1 MSDVA
6 LYLGICIAGYI
17 AAIPLRNH
25 KEKLAWTGPAQTI
38 SVLFLVFVMGLRIGA
53 NDEIVKNLGSY
64 GIYALVITF
73 FTLAGSILCVFFV
86 RKLLKMDRY
95 GLVMDKAAIE
105 ASKAAAEAAKA
116 SGSGTSAD
124 DPAEGGKIDSMTIMI
139 VGCVTAG
146 ILCGFFICRN
156 LFDFEGFNAAAGTA
170 ITIGLC
176 ILLIFVGLGLGLD
189 GQVINN
195 FKSVGLKIVAIPIA
209 IASVTLA
216 GGVVAG
222 LILAMPVNESV
233 AVSAGLAWY
242 SLGSAILL
250 DAGLVSAGAISFMHN
265 VMREL
270 CAIIFIPI
278 VAKKLGYVE
287 ALALPASPAMDVCLP
302 LVERSTSG
310 TVAVYSFIS
319 GFVLSMAVPFLVPL
333 FI

>member
-17 AAIPLRNH
+17 VAIPLRNH
-25 KEKLAWTGPAQTI
+25 KDKLAWTGPAQTL

-64 GIYALVITF
+64 GVYAFVITL
-73 FTLAGSILCVFFV
+73 FTLVGSILCVLFV
-86 RKLLKMDRY
+86 RKALKMDRY
-95 GLVMDKAAIE
+95 GMVIDDGTKATATDGKE
-105 ASKAAAEAAKA
+105 EKKEGAK
-116 SGSGTSAD
+116 
-124 DPAEGGKIDSMTIMI
+124 GKIDAMTIMI
-139 VGCVTAG
+139 VCCVTAG
-146 ILCGFFICRN
+146 ILVGYFVCRN
-156 LFDFEGFNAAAGTA
+156 LFDFESFNTAAGTA

-176 ILLIFVGLGLGLD
+176 VLLIFVGLDLGLE
-189 GQVINN
+189 GQVISN
-195 FKSVGLKIVAIPIA
+195 FKKVGIKIVAIPIA
-209 IASVTLA
+209 IAIGTLA
-216 GGVVAG
+216 GGALAG
-222 LILAMPVNESV
+222 LVLPMPLNESV

-242 SLGSAILL
+242 SMGSAILL

>member
-25 KEKLAWTGPAQTI
+25 KDKLAWTGPAQTI

-73 FTLAGSILCVFFV
+73 FTLTGSILAVLFV
-86 RKLLKMDRY
+86 RKVFLKMDRY
-95 GLVMDKAAIE
+95 GLVIDDASKTTAKAAESE
-105 ASKAAAEAAKA
+105 AKETA
-116 SGSGTSAD
+116 
-124 DPAEGGKIDSMTIMI
+124 GGKVDSMTIMI

-146 ILCGFFICRN
+146 ILCGFFVCRN
-156 LFDFEGFNAAAGTA
+156 LFDFQQFNAAAGTA

-176 ILLIFVGLGLGLD
+176 ILLIFVGLGLGLE

-195 FKSVGLKIVAIPIA
+195 FKRVGLKIVVIPIA
-209 IASVTLA
+209 IAVGTLA
-216 GGVVAG
+216 GGTIAG
-222 LILAMPVNESV
+222 IVLPMPVNESV

-270 CAIIFIPI
+270 FAIIFIPI

>member
-1 MSDVA
+1 MSDIA
-6 LYLGICIAGYI
+6 LYLGICMAGYV
-17 AAIPLRNH
+17 AAIPLR
-25 KEKLAWTGPAQTI
+25 KVKDKLKWIGMAQTL
-38 SVLFLVFVMGLRIGA
+38 SVLILVFTMGLRIGA

-64 GIYALVITF
+64 GLYAFVITV
-73 FTLAGSILCVFFV
+73 FTLVGSLICVFFV
-86 RKLLKMDRY
+86 RKALKMDRY
-95 GLVMDKAAIE
+95 GLVNTD
-105 ASKAAAEAAKA
+105 AAAGTNGKHEENKEQAK
-116 SGSGTSAD
+116 
-124 DPAEGGKIDSMTIMI
+124 GKIDTMTLLI
-139 VGCVTAG
+139 VCCVAAG
-146 ILCGFFICRN
+146 ILCGYFVCKN
-156 LFDFEGFNAAAGTA
+156 LFAFDVFNAAAGTA
-170 ITIGLC
+170 ITIELC
-176 ILLIFVGLGLGLD
+176 VLLVFVGLDLGLE
-189 GQVINN
+189 GQVFSN
-195 FKSVGLKIVAIPIA
+195 FKKVGIKIVAIPIA
-209 IASVTLA
+209 IAIGTLA
-216 GGVVAG
+216 GGAAAG
-222 LILAMPVNESV
+222 LFLPLPLNESV

-242 SLGSAILL
+242 SMGSAILL

>member
-1 MSDVA
+1 MSDIA
-6 LYLGICIAGYI
+6 LYLGICMAGYV
-17 AAIPLRNH
+17 AAIPLR
-25 KEKLAWTGPAQTI
+25 KVKDKLKWIGLAQTL
-38 SVLFLVFVMGLRIGA
+38 SVLILVFTMGLRIGA

-64 GIYALVITF
+64 GLYALVITV
-73 FTLAGSILCVFFV
+73 FTLAGSLICVFFV
-86 RKLLKMDRY
+86 RKALKMDRY
-95 GLVMDKAAIE
+95 GLVNTD
-105 ASKAAAEAAKA
+105 AAAGTNKEHEENKEQAK
-116 SGSGTSAD
+116 
-124 DPAEGGKIDSMTIMI
+124 GKIDTMTLLI
-139 VGCVTAG
+139 VCCVAAG
-146 ILCGFFICRN
+146 ILCGYFVCRN
-156 LFDFEGFNAAAGTA
+156 LFTFDVFNAAAGTA
-170 ITIGLC
+170 ITIELC
-176 ILLIFVGLGLGLD
+176 VLLVFVGLDLGLE
-189 GQVINN
+189 GQVFAN
-195 FKSVGLKIVAIPIA
+195 FKKVGIKIVAIPIA
-209 IASVTLA
+209 IAIGTLA
-216 GGVVAG
+216 GGAAAG
-222 LILAMPVNESV
+222 LFLPIPLNESV

-242 SLGSAILL
+242 SMGSAILL

>member
-1 MSDVA
+1 MSDIA
-6 LYLGICIAGYI
+6 LYLGICMAGYI
-17 AAIPLRNH
+17 AAIPLR
-25 KEKLAWTGPAQTI
+25 KSKDKLNWIGMAQTI
-38 SVLFLVFVMGLRIGA
+38 TVLILVFTMGLRIGA

-64 GIYALVITF
+64 GLYALVITA
-73 FTLAGSILCVFFV
+73 FTLAGSIICVFFV
-86 RKLLKMDRY
+86 RKALKMDRY
-95 GLVMDKAAIE
+95 GLVIDD
-105 ASKAAAEAAKA
+105 ASKAAAQAVKSEENKENAK
-116 SGSGTSAD
+116 
-124 DPAEGGKIDSMTIMI
+124 GKVDTMTIMI
-139 VGCVTAG
+139 VCCVAVG

-156 LFDFEGFNAAAGTA
+156 AFDFETFNGFAGTA
-170 ITIGLC
+170 ITVELC
-176 ILLIFVGLGLGLD
+176 ILLIFVGLALGLE

-195 FKSVGLKIVAIPIA
+195 FKRVGLKIVAIPIA
-209 IASVTLA
+209 IAIGTLA
-216 GGVVAG
+216 GGAVAG
-222 LILAMPVNESV
+222 LVLPMPVNESV

>member
-17 AAIPLRNH
+17 VAIPLRNH
-25 KEKLAWTGPAQTI
+25 KDKLAWTGPAQTI

-64 GIYALVITF
+64 GVYAFIITL
-73 FTLAGSILCVFFV
+73 FTLAGSIFCVFLV

-95 GLVMDKAAIE
+95 GLVMDKAAIDT
-105 ASKAAAEAAKA
+105 SKASDAAGEEGGA
-116 SGSGTSAD
+116 SAD
-124 DPAEGGKIDSMTIMI
+124 APAEGGKVDSMTIMI

-146 ILCGFFICRN
+146 ILCGFFICRK
-156 LFDFEGFNAAAGTA
+156 LFEFEAFNAAAGTA

-176 ILLIFVGLGLGLD
+176 ILLIFVGLGLGLE

-195 FKSVGLKIVAIPIA
+195 FKRVGIKIVAIPIA
-209 IASVTLA
+209 IAIGTLA
-216 GGVVAG
+216 GGALAG
-222 LILAMPVNESV
+222 LVLPMPLSESV

>member
-105 ASKAAAEAAKA
+105 ASKAAAQ
-116 SGSGTSAD
+116 SGSSSVTSTDA
-124 DPAEGGKIDSMTIMI
+124 PAEGGKIDSMTIMI

-156 LFDFEGFNAAAGTA
+156 LFDFESFNAAAGTA

-209 IASVTLA
+209 IAIGTLA
-216 GGVVAG
+216 GGAVAG
-222 LILAMPVNESV
+222 LILPMPVNESV

>member
-25 KEKLAWTGPAQTI
+25 KDKLAWTGPAQTI

-73 FTLAGSILCVFFV
+73 FTLTGSILAVLFV
-86 RKLLKMDRY
+86 RKVFLKMDRY
-95 GLVMDKAAIE
+95 GLVIDDASKTTAKAAESE
-105 ASKAAAEAAKA
+105 AKETA
-116 SGSGTSAD
+116 
-124 DPAEGGKIDSMTIMI
+124 GGKVDSMTIMI

-146 ILCGFFICRN
+146 ILCGFFVCRN
-156 LFDFEGFNAAAGTA
+156 LFDFQQFNAAAGTA

-176 ILLIFVGLGLGLD
+176 ILLIFVGLGLGLE

-195 FKSVGLKIVAIPIA
+195 FKRVGLKIVVIPIA
-209 IASVTLA
+209 IAVGTLA
-216 GGVVAG
+216 GGTIAG
-222 LILAMPVNESV
+222 IVLPMPVNESV

-278 VAKKLGYVE
+278 IAKKLGYVE

>member
-1 MSDVA
+1 MSDIA
-6 LYLGICIAGYI
+6 LYLGICMAGYI
-17 AAIPLRNH
+17 AAIPLR
-25 KEKLAWTGPAQTI
+25 KAKDKLKWIGLAQTI
-38 SVLFLVFVMGLRIGA
+38 TVLVLVFTMGLRIGA
-53 NDEIVKNLGSY
+53 NDEIVMNLGSY
-64 GIYALVITF
+64 GLYALVITA

-86 RKLLKMDRY
+86 RKGLKMDRY
-95 GLVMDKAAIE
+95 GLVVTGTEEGLKGETEGKKEKA
-105 ASKAAAEAAKA
+105 K
-116 SGSGTSAD
+116 
-124 DPAEGGKIDSMTIMI
+124 GKVDTMTILI
-139 VGCVTAG
+139 VCCVAAG
-146 ILCGFFICRN
+146 ILCGYFICRN
-156 LFDFEGFNAAAGTA
+156 IFDFDVFNETAGMA
-170 ITIGLC
+170 ITVELC
-176 ILLIFVGLGLGLD
+176 VLLIFVGLDLGLE

-195 FKSVGLKIVAIPIA
+195 FKRVGLKIVAIPIA
-209 IASVTLA
+209 IAVGTLA
-216 GGVVAG
+216 GGAIAG
-222 LILAMPVNESV
+222 LILPMPVNETV

-278 VAKKLGYVE
+278 VARHIGYVE

>member
-1 MSDVA
+1 MSDIA
-6 LYLGICIAGYI
+6 LYLGICMAGYV
-17 AAIPLRNH
+17 AAIPLR
-25 KEKLAWTGPAQTI
+25 KVKDKLKWIGLAQTL
-38 SVLFLVFVMGLRIGA
+38 SVLILVFTMGLRIGA

-64 GIYALVITF
+64 GLYALVITV
-73 FTLAGSILCVFFV
+73 FTLVGSLICVFFV
-86 RKLLKMDRY
+86 RKALKMDRY
-95 GLVMDKAAIE
+95 GLVNTDATAGTNKENEEIKE
-105 ASKAAAEAAKA
+105 QAK
-116 SGSGTSAD
+116 
-124 DPAEGGKIDSMTIMI
+124 GKIDTMTLLI
-139 VGCVTAG
+139 VCCVAAG
-146 ILCGFFICRN
+146 ILCGYFVCKN
-156 LFDFEGFNAAAGTA
+156 LFTFDVFNDAAGTA
-170 ITIGLC
+170 ITIELC
-176 ILLIFVGLGLGLD
+176 VLLVFVGLDLGLE
-189 GQVINN
+189 GQVFAN
-195 FKSVGLKIVAIPIA
+195 FKKVGIKIVAIPIA
-209 IASVTLA
+209 IATGTLA
-216 GGVVAG
+216 GGAAAG
-222 LILAMPVNESV
+222 LILPLPLNESV

-242 SLGSAILL
+242 SMGSAILL

>member
-17 AAIPLRNH
+17 VAIPLRNH
-25 KEKLAWTGPAQTI
+25 KDKLAWTGPAQTL

-64 GIYALVITF
+64 GVYAFIITL
-73 FTLAGSILCVFFV
+73 FTLAGTILCVFFV
-86 RKLLKMDRY
+86 RKILKMDRY
-95 GLVMDKAAIE
+95 GLILDDAAIE
-105 ASKAAAEAAKA
+105 ASKAAATKVKEEEKEEAK
-116 SGSGTSAD
+116 
-124 DPAEGGKIDSMTIMI
+124 GKIDSMTIMI
-139 VGCVTAG
+139 VCCVTAG
-146 ILCGFFICRN
+146 ILVGYFVCRN
-156 LFDFEGFNAAAGTA
+156 LFDFEQFNAAAGTA

-176 ILLIFVGLGLGLD
+176 VLLIFVGLDLGLE
-189 GQVINN
+189 GQVISN
-195 FKSVGLKIVAIPIA
+195 FKKVGIKIVAIPIA
-209 IASVTLA
+209 IAIGTLA
-216 GGVVAG
+216 GGALAG
-222 LILAMPVNESV
+222 LVLPLPLNESV

-242 SLGSAILL
+242 SMGSAILL

-278 VAKKLGYVE
+278 AAKKLGYVE

>member
-1 MSDVA
+1 M
-6 LYLGICIAGYI
+6 
-17 AAIPLRNH
+17 
-25 KEKLAWTGPAQTI
+25 
-38 SVLFLVFVMGLRIGA
+38 
-53 NDEIVKNLGSY
+53 
-64 GIYALVITF
+64 
-73 FTLAGSILCVFFV
+73 
-86 RKLLKMDRY
+86 
-95 GLVMDKAAIE
+95 
-105 ASKAAAEAAKA
+105 
-116 SGSGTSAD
+116 
-124 DPAEGGKIDSMTIMI
+124 
-139 VGCVTAG
+139 
-146 ILCGFFICRN
+146 
-156 LFDFEGFNAAAGTA
+156 
-170 ITIGLC
+170 
-176 ILLIFVGLGLGLD
+176 
-189 GQVINN
+189 
-195 FKSVGLKIVAIPIA
+195 
-209 IASVTLA
+209 
-216 GGVVAG
+216 AG
-222 LILAMPVNESV
+222 LILPMPVNESV

>member
-1 MSDVA
+1 MSDIA
-6 LYLGICIAGYI
+6 LYLGICMAGYV
-17 AAIPLRNH
+17 AAIPLR
-25 KEKLAWTGPAQTI
+25 KVKDRLKWIGLAQTL
-38 SVLFLVFVMGLRIGA
+38 SVLILVFTMGLRIGA

-64 GIYALVITF
+64 GLYALVITV
-73 FTLAGSILCVFFV
+73 FTLVGSLICVFFV
-86 RKLLKMDRY
+86 RKALKMDRY
-95 GLVMDKAAIE
+95 GLVNTDAATE
-105 ASKAAAEAAKA
+105 TNKEHEENKEQAK
-116 SGSGTSAD
+116 
-124 DPAEGGKIDSMTIMI
+124 GKIDTMTLLI
-139 VGCVTAG
+139 VCCVAAG
-146 ILCGFFICRN
+146 ILCGYFVCKN
-156 LFDFEGFNAAAGTA
+156 LFTFDVFNAAAGTA
-170 ITIGLC
+170 ITIELC
-176 ILLIFVGLGLGLD
+176 VLLVFVGLDLGLE
-189 GQVINN
+189 GQVFAN
-195 FKSVGLKIVAIPIA
+195 FKKVGIKIVAIPIA
-209 IASVTLA
+209 IAIGTLA
-216 GGVVAG
+216 GGAAAG
-222 LILAMPVNESV
+222 LFLPIPLNESV

-242 SLGSAILL
+242 SMGSAILL